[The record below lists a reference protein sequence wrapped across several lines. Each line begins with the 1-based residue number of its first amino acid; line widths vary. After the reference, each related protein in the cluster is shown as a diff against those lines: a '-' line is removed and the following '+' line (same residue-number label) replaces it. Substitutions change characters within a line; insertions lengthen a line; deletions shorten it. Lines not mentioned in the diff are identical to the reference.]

1 MSNSDFELIIILFI
15 CIGILVVNNFYNSY
29 MTKYRIKRLV
39 DIELDNNKKLTDL
52 CKMLSN
58 LCNITYD
65 LLKLDLKVN
74 QDKFIDNSNN
84 VEELDIED

>member
-74 QDKFIDNSNN
+74 QDKLIDNSNN